1 MWEFS
6 LYKIG
11 QILLPFAKRK
21 VGFVAWVKV
30 YLSYLSDILD
40 RLRLF
45 RLASLRDAKMT
56 PQICYLEKYLNDMF
70 NSTKIRIVDGYLLG
84 PWCFFNGPPSGDE
97 DFYMVEPDNYCFA
110 YNVTTDIDFVVEV
123 PQELEGECNVIAA
136 YVQKFK
142 MVGKSFIIQLI

>member
-40 RLRLF
+40 RLRAL
-45 RLASLRDAKMT
+45 RVISLRDAKMT

-70 NSTKIRIVDGYLLG
+70 STTGISIQDGHLLG
-84 PWCFFNGPPSGDE
+84 PWCFYDMPPAGE
-97 DFYMVEPDNYCFA
+97 VDFYAVEPDNYCYA
-110 YNVTTDIDFVVEV
+110 NHITIDIDFVVAV
-123 PQELEGECNVIAA
+123 PWALEAECSTIAA

-142 MVGKSFIIQLI
+142 MVGKSFIIQMK